1 MKSSVAT
8 FVRAYLWLFCHV
20 KKPIY
25 RAVGMAGSSS
35 TPDSSF
41 LVSNNVGGLI
51 MLCKKMCLAVEPA
64 ERKLKK
70 KNYQAIQIKAE
81 SLEEGFQISIQGAPS
96 V

>member
-1 MKSSVAT
+1 
-8 FVRAYLWLFCHV
+8 
-20 KKPIY
+20 
-25 RAVGMAGSSS
+25 MAGSSS

-81 SLEEGFQISIQGAPS
+81 SL
-96 V
+96 

>member
-8 FVRAYLWLFCHV
+8 FVRAYLWLFFHV

-25 RAVGMAGSSS
+25 RAVGMVGSSS

-51 MLCKKMCLAVEPA
+51 MLCKKMYLAVEPA

-70 KNYQAIQIKAE
+70 KKLPGNPNK
-81 SLEEGFQISIQGAPS
+81 S
-96 V
+96 